1 MTGSARLPAATT
13 ATAAVPAARQERP
26 TAAAQAATDAVP
38 AARSTDPE
46 ARAASAAPAVPAPF
60 VPRHRTR
67 SSHP

>member
-1 MTGSARLPAATT
+1 MTGSARLPAATI
-13 ATAAVPAARQERP
+13 ATAAVSAARQDRP
-26 TAAAQAATDAVP
+26 TAAAPAAAAVP

-46 ARAASAAPAVPAPF
+46 ARAASAAPAPF